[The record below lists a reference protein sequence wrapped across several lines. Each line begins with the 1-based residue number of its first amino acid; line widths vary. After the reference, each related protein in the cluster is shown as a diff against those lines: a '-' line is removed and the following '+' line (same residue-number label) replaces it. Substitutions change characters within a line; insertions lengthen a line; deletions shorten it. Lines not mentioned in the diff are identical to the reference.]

1 MAEPDLVAVLKQY
14 WGYAEFRPLQERII
28 RSLLAGHDTCVVM
41 PTGGGKSLCY
51 QLPALV
57 LGKTAIVV
65 SPLIALM
72 QDQSAQLAQMGIP
85 AAVLNSSLDQGEQ
98 ARIMARARAGE
109 YRLLYL
115 SPERLAREDTFLWLR
130 GVPVSFFAID
140 EAHCISE
147 WGHEF
152 RPEYRQLSRL
162 RAHYPRIPIAAFT
175 ASATRR
181 VRHDILEQLELSRV
195 DKYIASFHRRNL
207 RYWVRECAAR
217 EQNQLL
223 VRALRSHSGTS
234 VIVYSPTIQRVDEVV
249 DFLLDEDIPAIP
261 YHGRMDTARRRENQE
276 RWMADEV
283 RVLVGTIAFGLGINK
298 ATVRAVIHLALPK
311 SLEQFYQEAGR
322 AGRDGEPADCLLLWQ
337 KKDTA
342 LLAYFIGQITDEA
355 EKGRAWQRYHDIHD
369 FAQSRSCRHRRVCLH
384 FGETP
389 SWTSCKSCDVCS
401 GLPEWLTMPGD
412 QARRSSPPRPV
423 PRPPKTAASRP
434 FEAPELRSLAEVDPE
449 LREYLREWRRN
460 MARQQG
466 IPAFLIMHDTSL
478 EELCRRLPRSL
489 GELLNVTGFGNRK
502 VEIYGAKLLDALAKF
517 QRGARSRTLP
527 AKTSRPAEETMR
539 LLSEGHSFEQI
550 AKLRGRQRA
559 SVVSMVAD
567 LVEQGKLEFQPG
579 WIEESRRV
587 RIEEVCRRLGVE
599 RLSPLKNALPE
610 DVSFDEV
617 RLVVA
622 QMRRARTNAARPG
635 RAEAQHSSR

>member
-1 MAEPDLVAVLKQY
+1 
-14 WGYAEFRPLQERII
+14 
-28 RSLLAGHDTCVVM
+28 
-41 PTGGGKSLCY
+41 
-51 QLPALV
+51 
-57 LGKTAIVV
+57 
-65 SPLIALM
+65 
-72 QDQSAQLAQMGIP
+72 
-85 AAVLNSSLDQGEQ
+85 
-98 ARIMARARAGE
+98 
-109 YRLLYL
+109 
-115 SPERLAREDTFLWLR
+115 
-130 GVPVSFFAID
+130 
-140 EAHCISE
+140 
-147 WGHEF
+147 
-152 RPEYRQLSRL
+152 
-162 RAHYPRIPIAAFT
+162 
-175 ASATRR
+175 
-181 VRHDILEQLELSRV
+181 
-195 DKYIASFHRRNL
+195 
-207 RYWVRECAAR
+207 
-217 EQNQLL
+217 
-223 VRALRSHSGTS
+223 
-234 VIVYSPTIQRVDEVV
+234 
-249 DFLLDEDIPAIP
+249 
-261 YHGRMDTARRRENQE
+261 
-276 RWMADEV
+276 
-283 RVLVGTIAFGLGINK
+283 
-298 ATVRAVIHLALPK
+298 
-311 SLEQFYQEAGR
+311 
-322 AGRDGEPADCLLLWQ
+322 
-337 KKDTA
+337 
-342 LLAYFIGQITDEA
+342 
-355 EKGRAWQRYHDIHD
+355 
-369 FAQSRSCRHRRVCLH
+369 
-384 FGETP
+384 
-389 SWTSCKSCDVCS
+389 
-401 GLPEWLTMPGD
+401 MPGD

-423 PRPPKTAASRP
+423 PRPPKTAASWP

-622 QMRRARTNAARPG
+622 QIRRARTNAARPG